1 MCSELFRHHSSFIL
15 FLKIEMVKKTYTQKN
30 INRYAQA
37 LKEGKL
43 EQLMFKYLYADIL
56 DGNFSEVKRG
66 LKEIKDL
73 TQTLKDGRTLM
84 HAAAS
89 GKGGYKMCELLDEAG
104 VSALINN
111 FAKDGKTPL
120 HDALSFE
127 TGCDSKKRNLVFW
140 FLTKSIL
147 YPFPDSTSIGNHLQ
161 QELDNVS
168 ANMIFENQETFW
180 NENETAEEN
189 EVNANTQSVGNNL
202 IENAYYVEDT
212 SGANLKTSRQHLYF
226 LSKYANHLEKK
237 FVRPVTFEFLQGIDF
252 EIQRTTVYNVD
263 WNLKCDIRM
272 TVKTLKELVKR
283 ILGIKQATF
292 SLQTKLRGKI
302 IEMND
307 SKRLGQY
314 NIQKNTKLMVVQAV
328 QTGQG
333 RTRRNRRS

>member
-1 MCSELFRHHSSFIL
+1 
-15 FLKIEMVKKTYTQKN
+15 MVKKTYTQKN
-30 INRYAQA
+30 INRLTQA

-43 EQLMFKYLYADIL
+43 EQLMFKYLYADVL
-56 DGNFSEVKRG
+56 KGNFLEVKRG
-66 LKEIKDL
+66 LKETKDL

-89 GKGGYKMCELLDEAG
+89 GKGGYKMCELLEEAG

-127 TGCDSKKRNLVFW
+127 NGCDTKKRNLVFW

-147 YPFPDSTSIGNHLQ
+147 YPFPDSTSIGNYLQ
-161 QELDNVS
+161 KELDNVS
-168 ANMIFENQETFW
+168 ANMVYENQETFW
-180 NENETAEEN
+180 NENENQSTEEN
-189 EVNANTQSVGNNL
+189 EVNTNTQSVGNNL
-202 IENAYYVEDT
+202 IENAYYVEDN
-212 SGANLKTSRQHLYF
+212 SGDNLQTTRQHLYF
-226 LSKYANHLEKK
+226 LSKYANHLEKIY
-237 FVRPVTFEFLQGIDF
+237 VRPVTFDFLQGIDF
-252 EIQRTTVYNVD
+252 EIERTTVYNVD

-272 TVKTLKELVKR
+272 TVKTLKVLVKR
-283 ILGIKQATF
+283 IFGIKQSNF

-302 IEMND
+302 IEMSD
-307 SKRLGQY
+307 SKRLEEY
-314 NIQKNTKLMVVQAV
+314 NIQKNTKLMVVQTV